1 MNESLTPQQL
11 FDYIENVM
19 KIHQEQLN
27 EQYEHMSDVDRAYD
41 EGFLNALDYVRRL
54 MSFTVVG

>member
-27 EQYEHMSDVDRAYD
+27 EQYERMSDVDRAYD